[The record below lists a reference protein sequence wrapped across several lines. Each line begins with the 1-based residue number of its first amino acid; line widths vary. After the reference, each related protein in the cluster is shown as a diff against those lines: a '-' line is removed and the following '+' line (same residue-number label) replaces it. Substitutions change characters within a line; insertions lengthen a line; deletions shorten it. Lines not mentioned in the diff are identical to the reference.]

1 MASGSTP
8 AWIPAMTPD
17 LLKVLA
23 VKTAGSRSASA
34 ASSLRMVADLEAELF
49 NGLLEGEQERAIAH
63 TAVQAV
69 SAFFPG
75 LKGADR
81 AAELVGAL
89 VKGHMLAVAIEVILV
104 ANYWHTKC
112 TMVGCSD
119 NGHLV
124 KLGEDCAGYTQCAKH
139 VQNGEELGG

>member
-8 AWIPAMTPD
+8 VRIPAMN
-17 LLKVLA
+17 L
-23 VKTAGSRSASA
+23 
-34 ASSLRMVADLEAELF
+34 
-49 NGLLEGEQERAIAH
+49 
-63 TAVQAV
+63 AV
-69 SAFFPG
+69 SAFFPR

-89 VKGHMLAVAIEVILV
+89 VKGHMLAVTIEVILV

-119 NGHLV
+119 DGHLV
-124 KLGEDCAGYTQCAKH
+124 KLGEDHAGYAQCAKH
-139 VQNGEELGG
+139 AQHGKELSA